1 MRKITIAASALM
13 AMAAIPA
20 TFAATDAKITNKVV
34 IAKDAK
40 ETSFEVTLYAG
51 TYSFTT
57 TVGTVKVELNGE
69 AFANVSEVLITE
81 ASKVKVTVSVT
92 EAVAADTDVEVT
104 RSLTSGEIDVIKS
117 DFTQKIAIMIN
128 KTNNYKQEG
137 FVGENETIPNLTLET
152 SGLMAKVN
160 AIGLADYEEYKGS
173 NGGKIA
179 ELGTSIPGLDK
190 EITEAINNYNG
201 YWYAQQ
207 QISDL
212 NKAKDELVVEY
223 EKAEDDVKSSNQNS
237 YYDAINGIENFVT
250 DAKTK
255 YDNNEYKDGN
265 FKAEID
271 ETVKSLKETA
281 STVKKS
287 IKDGSENTASYT
299 ETAGDVKVAKG
310 VYDKVAKDLYTLLRG
325 AEDGEVYNDIYL
337 KSLAE
342 LNESLSKINAIEK
355 QNETLRDK
363 GNATQETVSDFKKS
377 LDEIKEAINGVYT
390 TYKDIV
396 GTVIEPTEGTLRYYK
411 NKADNEIKAL
421 RASLDGIEYN
431 DEDEDGSIKEYY
443 KTADGGYNAISDA
456 IDAIENEIAKVNAAH
471 TIKAGYYDGYD
482 TAKEAVETNIS
493 TLSGKVTISNTH
505 FDAKKEAEN
514 NIREVETDYN
524 EAKKTVNEAKAYDEK
539 TTPNAGKFANSYE
552 KTIPAAIEKVKNAI
566 TAAYK
571 VDGTG
576 TIVTF
581 KDRMAND
588 SGEGEN
594 LVPGTNTIR
603 GEITSYTTDAS
614 ATRTKYNTMKQ
625 GIADATA
632 ALSDLEENATNTSV
646 TVDAKQKADAGKNNT
661 EIIAGTTYAEQIA
674 SYRNTINGIESAF
687 NTAYVKK
694 DAEYVK
700 AMAALSFDEKLT
712 KNIEKDKANYAG
724 NAEAWNKA
732 QLGAAK
738 AIMLAEAE
746 RRLAATQLD
755 ATYNADN
762 YGKQADVL
770 TTKLKALKVK
780 KAEIESEVTD
790 AKAYPSEKDAE
801 AIALL
806 SEVKTELDA
815 LTSDLT
821 ALNTKADS
829 IKMEFDAE
837 KASYEVLTQ
846 NIAAARLALRGDGKK
861 NKGVADYLPTG
872 VFFTAEINV
881 QEEAI
886 TKVEKDAERSM
897 TDETVRADRA
907 DVDEVKDENGEVT
920 TAAKKGYDTLL
931 KAVATATANLKTL
944 AQNEKKNYDANKT
957 FNEAKTEADIE
968 TKIKA
973 LSFDGITGEG
983 RTYYEGLVGEYST
996 EFSNIET
1003 AQKNAYG
1010 AKTTSDLS
1018 GAIKD
1023 NQYTDTVKNMT
1034 AVASGLTTRLNTL
1047 KTNVEGIEQKAKDN
1061 EDSHTAQVTAYNDAV
1076 GRRDSIFT
1084 EISQC
1089 EQSGAHEAAY
1099 NKIAEIDKA
1108 LTTYSDNVAANFG
1121 KGESKAYNDA
1131 LAAEM
1136 KVINESIT
1144 ALSSSWKGTYE
1155 AAVDAENQN
1164 RYDDFVTEYNN
1175 AKTAYSVNVNL
1186 ITKMSKLSYASAS
1199 EAKDA
1204 YDTAINGSEDTK
1216 GIYAYAELIV
1226 GLKNTVDE
1234 LYAAVKAPTFF
1245 DPKEEN
1251 KKTMEKYQTEMSVI
1265 AETYAG
1271 AVNKVAET
1279 TYNVSLGAVEKKLDD
1294 AIAKAEEK
1302 FDKDSVELSKYFSA
1316 VQTIIANAKTNFTK
1330 QDFAYLLDTEIL
1342 PSFDKVDEKIK
1353 EAKEAAAKAEW
1364 EAKYNAAKTLSD
1376 AEATAIAGFYG
1387 KELDGV
1393 KGAHSEKYA
1402 TYVAESVTA
1411 AKAAWDALKE
1421 GELYEK
1427 YSTVINTLDKFVA
1440 DRQMI
1445 EGDATVYHTA
1455 IYVTAKG
1462 DNDDHNEAVAA
1473 NKAMQAAIKDAQEK
1487 LDTAKEYAASL
1498 IIKNHVET
1506 ADALASAQD
1515 AIDEITSADNSTAI
1529 TRIEIAY
1536 STMFNAE
1543 KTAMASE
1550 ISKVKHDYEL
1560 VAAIDIENA
1569 KLPEY
1574 RASISEF
1581 ETQNAKILNAYT
1593 DSPLVGEKATEEE
1606 TRDAYLKLE
1615 ASVGALKTELTNIYN
1630 KTAAEEAYNKVAE
1643 AIVEL
1648 QTMLTGFNEQ
1658 LADCHDKVVQLF
1670 EAEVDTFEVGIEAVS
1685 KELEAEKEAGTVLLY
1700 ADYNLETISALK
1712 ESVKNLA
1719 ADIKEAE
1726 KPLDVNDETYDKLI
1740 GLLDGY
1746 LEALKGVNDAAKD
1759 YKYQSEGKY
1768 SFNETVY
1775 TNYREYQVAVITNSI
1790 EEARTGLDNLHAQE
1804 ALKDDTK
1811 VKDFSL
1817 SIKELQIDLAY
1828 YNADEYITALRNK
1841 NDDAKKAFKNY
1852 APADLADLTAIY
1864 EANKKKLGTNYD
1876 VQTPEDGSYK
1886 TYNYLA
1892 KKGSVAVDINGN
1904 SLAEVKRVEYMDE
1917 YTNTIMPALEAIEA
1931 VVVKFADD
1939 VEALSWAKGDVN
1951 KDGKINVADYSAV
1964 RYMILHEG
1972 EEGYEPSS
1980 AELYA
1985 ADVTGD
1991 GNVNIGDLTRIGNYI
2006 MTGEFV
2012 SGETIAPAKTKGM
2025 RLGTMGTLALA
2036 AEGSGLAQ
2044 TVKVAVDS
2052 RIPFV
2057 GGQFDVVL
2065 PTGVKLA
2072 SVASASHDALMGEVN
2087 GAVRVLVSNL
2097 ENTEIVNGQTFVEL
2111 NVEVTSDYNGG
2122 GIDVQ
2127 NAKFADAAG
2136 VVFALDDS
2144 SIATPTSLTN
2154 LTTTEKIQS
2163 KVYSVGGM
2171 LMNKMKKGINI
2182 IVNSD
2187 GTTKKQVVE

>member
-81 ASKVKVTVSVT
+81 ASKVKVTVSVA
-92 EAVAADTDVEVT
+92 EAVAADIDVEVT
-104 RSLTSGEIDVIKS
+104 RTLTSGEIDVIKS

-237 YYDAINGIENFVT
+237 YDDAINGIENFVT

-287 IKDGSENTASYT
+287 IEDGSENTASYT

-342 LNESLSKINAIEK
+342 LSESLSEINAIEK

-363 GNATQETVSDFKKS
+363 GEATTETVSDFKKS
-377 LDEIKEAINGVYT
+377 LDEIEKAINGVYT

-411 NKADNEIKAL
+411 NKADKEIEAL
-421 RASLDGIEYN
+421 RNSLN
-431 DEDEDGSIKEYY
+431 SIKYKDDSIKDYY

-456 IDAIENEIAKVNAAH
+456 IDAIENEIATVNAAH
-471 TIKAGYYDGYD
+471 TIKAEYYDGYY
-482 TAKEAVETNIS
+482 TAKGVVNTNIS
-493 TLSGKVTISNTH
+493 TLSGKVTTSNTH
-505 FDAKKEAEN
+505 FDAKTAAEK
-514 NIREVETDYN
+514 NIGEVETAYN
-524 EAKKTVNEAKAYDEK
+524 NAKKAVNEAKAYDEK

-581 KDRMAND
+581 KDGMAND

-614 ATRTKYNTMKQ
+614 ATLTKYNTMKQ

-646 TVDAKQKADAGKNNT
+646 TVDAKQNADAGKNNT

-746 RRLAATQLD
+746 RRLDATQLD
-755 ATYNADN
+755 ATYDAEN
-762 YGKQADVL
+762 YGRQAGGL
-770 TTKLKALKVK
+770 TTELGALKEK
-780 KAEIESEVTD
+780 KDNIKSKVEN
-790 AKAYPSEKDAE
+790 AKGYPSEKDAE

-821 ALNTKADS
+821 ALNTKANS
-829 IKMEFDAE
+829 IKTEFEAE
-837 KASYEVLTQ
+837 KASYAVLTQ
-846 NIAAARLALRGDGKK
+846 NIAAARLALNGDGNK
-861 NKGVADYLPTG
+861 NKGVADYLPDG
-872 VFFTAEINV
+872 VSFAAEIKV
-881 QEEAI
+881 QADAI
-886 TKVEKDAERSM
+886 TKVEKDADASM
-897 TDETVRADRA
+897 KAETVRADRA
-907 DVDEVKDENGEVT
+907 DVDEVKGENGEVT

-944 AQNEKKNYDANKT
+944 AQNEKDNYDANKT

-1061 EDSHTAQVTAYNDAV
+1061 EESHTAQVTAYNDAV

-1164 RYDDFVTEYNN
+1164 HYDAFVTAYNN

-1186 ITKMSKLSYASAS
+1186 ITKMSKLSYAS
-1199 EAKDA
+1199 EAKAKEA
-1204 YDTAINGSEDTK
+1204 YDTAINGSKDTK

-1226 GLKNTVDE
+1226 GLKKTVDS
-1234 LYAAVKAPTFF
+1234 LYAAVEAPTFF

-1251 KKTMEKYQTEMSVI
+1251 KAKMVTYQTEMSTI
-1265 AETYAG
+1265 ADKYAK

-1294 AIAKAEEK
+1294 AIAGAEEK

-1316 VQTIIANAKTNFTK
+1316 VQTIIANAKENATK

-1387 KELDGV
+1387 KGLDGV

-1411 AKAAWDALKE
+1411 AKATWDALKE
-1421 GELYEK
+1421 GELYEM
-1427 YSTVINTLDKFVA
+1427 YSTVIITLDKFVA
-1440 DRQMI
+1440 RQMI
-1445 EGDATVYHTA
+1445 EGDATVYHTE
-1455 IYVTAKG
+1455 IYETAKVE
-1462 DNDDHNEAVAA
+1462 NDDHNKAVAA
-1473 NKAMQAAIKDAQEK
+1473 NESMQAVIKEAQEK

-1506 ADALASAQD
+1506 ADALASAQH
-1515 AIDEITSADNSTAI
+1515 AIDGITSADNSTAI
-1529 TRIEIAY
+1529 TRIESAY

-1543 KTAMASE
+1543 KAAMASE

-1719 ADIKEAE
+1719 ADINKAE
-1726 KPLDVNDETYDKLI
+1726 KPLDVNDDKYDELI

-1759 YKYQSEGKY
+1759 YKYQSESEDGWSIK
-1768 SFNETVY
+1768 ETVY
-1775 TNYREYQVAVITNSI
+1775 TNYREYKVAVITNSI
-1790 EEARTGLDNLHAQE
+1790 EAARTDLGNLHAQE

-1811 VKDFSL
+1811 VTDFSL
-1817 SIKELQIDLAY
+1817 SIKKLQIELAY

-1864 EANKKKLGTNYD
+1864 EANKKKLGTTYD
-1876 VQTPEDGSYK
+1876 VPTPEDGSYK
-1886 TYNYLA
+1886 TYNDLA

-1917 YTNTIMPALEAIEA
+1917 YTNTIMPALEEIEA

-2012 SGETIAPAKTKGM
+2012 SGETIAPAKTMGM

>member
-57 TVGTVKVELNGE
+57 RVGTVKVELNGE

-81 ASKVKVTVSVT
+81 ASKVKVTVSVD
-92 EAVAADTDVEVT
+92 EAVTADKDVEVT
-104 RSLTSGEIDVIKS
+104 RTLTSGEIDVIKS

-128 KTNNYKQEG
+128 KTNNYKQKG

-190 EITEAINNYNG
+190 KITEAINNYNG

-212 NKAKDELVVEY
+212 NKAKTDLETAYGNATE
-223 EKAEDDVKSSNQNS
+223 DVKSSNQNS
-237 YYDAINGIENFVT
+237 YDDAKAGIDNFVA

-287 IKDGSENTASYT
+287 IEDGSENTASYT
-299 ETAGDVKVAKG
+299 ETAKDVKVAKG

-342 LNESLSKINAIEK
+342 LNESLSEINAIEK
-355 QNETLRDK
+355 ENETLRDK
-363 GNATQETVSDFKKS
+363 GEATKETVNDFETRLS
-377 LDEIKEAINGVYT
+377 GIIGAINGVYT
-390 TYKDIV
+390 TYVGTV

-411 NKADNEIKAL
+411 NEADNEIKAL
-421 RASLDGIEYN
+421 RASLDGITYQ
-431 DEDEDGSIKEYY
+431 DDSIKDYY

-456 IDAIENEIAKVNAAH
+456 IDAIENEIATVNAAH

-539 TTPNAGKFANSYE
+539 TTPNAGKFADSYE

-581 KDRMAND
+581 KKGMASD

-594 LVPGTNTIR
+594 LVPGTSTIT
-603 GEITSYTTDAS
+603 GKITSYSYDAS
-614 ATRTKYNTMKQ
+614 ATLTKYNTMKQ

-632 ALSDLEENATNTSV
+632 ALSELEETATNTSV
-646 TVDAKQKADAGKNNT
+646 TVDAKQNADAGNNNT

-694 DAEYVK
+694 DAEYVE
-700 AMAALSFDEKLT
+700 AMAALSFDNTLT
-712 KNIEKDKANYAG
+712 KNIRKDKANYAD

-738 AIMLAEAE
+738 TIMLAEAE
-746 RRLAATQLD
+746 RRLDATQLD
-755 ATYNADN
+755 ATYSEED
-762 YGKQADVL
+762 YGKQADGL
-770 TTKLKALKVK
+770 TGELNELKVK
-780 KAEIESEVTD
+780 KDEIASEVKK
-790 AKAYPSEKDAE
+790 AKDYSSEKDAE

-821 ALNTKADS
+821 ALNTKANS
-829 IKMEFDAE
+829 IKTEFEAE
-837 KASYEVLTQ
+837 KASYAVLTQ
-846 NIAAARLALRGDGKK
+846 NIAAARLALNGDGNK
-861 NKGVADYLPTG
+861 NKGVADYLPTD
-872 VFFTAEINV
+872 VSFAAEIKV
-881 QEEAI
+881 QADAI
-886 TKVEKDAERSM
+886 DEVETAAAASKDA
-897 TDETVRADRA
+897 ETVRADRA

-920 TAAKKGYDTLL
+920 TPAKKGYDTLL

-944 AQNEKKNYDANKT
+944 AQNEKDNYDANKT
-957 FNEAKTEADIE
+957 FNEAKKNADIE

-1023 NQYTDTVKNMT
+1023 IQYTDTVKNMT

-1061 EDSHTAQVTAYNDAV
+1061 EDSHTAQVTAYTDAV
-1076 GRRDSIFT
+1076 GRRDAIFT

-1108 LTTYSDNVAANFG
+1108 LTTYSDNVAANFR

-1131 LAAEM
+1131 RVAEI
-1136 KVINESIT
+1136 KVINDSIT

-1164 RYDDFVTEYNN
+1164 HYDAFVTAYNN

-1186 ITKMSKLSYASAS
+1186 ITKMSKLSYAS

-1204 YDTAINGSEDTK
+1204 YDTAINGSKDTK

-1226 GLKNTVDE
+1226 GLKRTVDG

-1251 KKTMEKYQTEMSVI
+1251 KATMVTYQNEMSTI
-1265 AETYAG
+1265 AGTYAG

-1279 TYNVSLGAVEKKLDD
+1279 TYNVSLGAVENKLDD
-1294 AIAKAEEK
+1294 AIAGAEEK
-1302 FDKDSVELSKYFSA
+1302 FDKDSKELSKYFSA
-1316 VQTIIANAKTNFTK
+1316 VQTIIDNAKKNATK

-1387 KELDGV
+1387 KGLDGV
-1393 KGAHSEKYA
+1393 KGAHSEEYA

-1411 AKAAWDALKE
+1411 AKAAWDELKE
-1421 GELYEK
+1421 GELYDK
-1427 YSTVINTLDKFVA
+1427 YSTVISTLNGFVA

-1455 IYVTAKG
+1455 IYETAKG
-1462 DNDDHNEAVAA
+1462 ENDNHNEAVAA
-1473 NKAMQAAIKDAQEK
+1473 NEAMQAAIKDAQEK

-1498 IIKNHVET
+1498 IIKNDDAT
-1506 ADALASAQD
+1506 ADALDLAQD
-1515 AIDEITSADNSTAI
+1515 AIDKITSADKSTAI
-1529 TRIEIAY
+1529 TWIESAY

-1543 KTAMASE
+1543 KAAMASE

-1581 ETQNAKILNAYT
+1581 ETQNKEILKAYT
-1593 DSPLVGEKATEEE
+1593 VTPVEGEKATEEE

-1658 LADCHDKVVQLF
+1658 LADCHDKVVQKF
-1670 EAEVDTFEVGIEAVS
+1670 EAEVDKFEVGIEAVS

-1712 ESVKNLA
+1712 ESVKDLA

-1726 KPLDVNDETYDKLI
+1726 EPLDVNDETYDKLI

-1811 VKDFSL
+1811 VTDFSV
-1817 SIKELQIDLAY
+1817 SIKKLQIDLAY

-1864 EANKKKLGTNYD
+1864 EANKKKLGTTYD
-1876 VQTPEDGSYK
+1876 VPTTEDGSYK
-1886 TYNYLA
+1886 TYNESA
-1892 KKGSVAVDINGN
+1892 KEGSVAVDINGN
-1904 SLAEVKRVEYMDE
+1904 SLAEEKKVEYMDE

-2012 SGETIAPAKTKGM
+2012 SGETIAPAKTMGM